1 MTHVCSVILIRRSFD
16 IYHEQQKISLH
27 NESILLLEKNLADD
41 FAFCSPDT
49 RRLDIDELTVCHYLQ
64 NIRQLPRNLGLHSKD
79 RLLINQ
85 SSPMPLVTAIFD
97 SFNDSGVNSPILSKM
112 LYLSCLSMF
121 SHKKEL
127 IPLLFNSI
135 STVSGKV
142 ERLIS
147 FDIAKRWYLRDIA
160 ERMYTSESL
169 IKKKLQDENTC
180 FSKILLASRMSM
192 ARRLLELRQIPL
204 HTIAEKCGYSST
216 SYFINTFRQYYGVTP
231 HQFAQHS
238 PGTFS

>member
-1 MTHVCSVILIRRSFD
+1 
-16 IYHEQQKISLH
+16 
-27 NESILLLEKNLADD
+27 
-41 FAFCSPDT
+41 
-49 RRLDIDELTVCHYLQ
+49 
-64 NIRQLPRNLGLHSKD
+64 
-79 RLLINQ
+79 
-85 SSPMPLVTAIFD
+85 MPLVTAIFD
-97 SFNDSGVNSPILSKM
+97 SFNESGVNSPILSNM

-169 IKKKLQDENTC
+169 IKKSC
-180 FSKILLASRMSM
+180 RMKIPVSVKYYSPPGMSM

>member
-1 MTHVCSVILIRRSFD
+1 MTYVCSVILIRRSFD

-85 SSPMPLVTAIFD
+85 SPPMPLVTAIFD
-97 SFNDSGVNSPILSKM
+97 SFNESGVNSPILSNM

-127 IPLLFNSI
+127 
-135 STVSGKV
+135 
-142 ERLIS
+142 
-147 FDIAKRWYLRDIA
+147 
-160 ERMYTSESL
+160 
-169 IKKKLQDENTC
+169 
-180 FSKILLASRMSM
+180 
-192 ARRLLELRQIPL
+192 IPL

>member
-1 MTHVCSVILIRRSFD
+1 MAHVCSVILACRSFD
-16 IYHEQQKISLH
+16 IYHEQQKISL
-27 NESILLLEKNLADD
+27 NKESILLLEKNLADD
-41 FAFCSPDT
+41 FSFCSHDT

-64 NIRQLPRNLGLHSKD
+64 NIRQAPHNLGLHNKN
-79 RLLINQ
+79 RLLINPEP
-85 SSPMPLVTAIFD
+85 PMPLVIAIFD
-97 SFNDSGVNSPILSKM
+97 SFAKSAVNSPILSNM

-142 ERLIS
+142 ERIIS
-147 FDIAKRWYLRDIA
+147 FDIARRWYLRDIA
-160 ERMYTSESL
+160 ETMYTSESL
-169 IKKKLQDENTC
+169 IKKMLKEENTC

-192 ARRLLELRQIPL
+192 ARRLLELRQVPL

-216 SYFINTFRQYYGVTP
+216 SYFINTFRQYYGITP

>member
-85 SSPMPLVTAIFD
+85 SPPMPLVTAIFD
-97 SFNDSGVNSPILSKM
+97 SFNESGVNSPILSNM
-112 LYLSCLSMF
+112 LYLSCLSMS
-121 SHKKEL
+121 SHMKEL
-127 IPLLFNSI
+127 IPCLFKSI
-135 STVSGKV
+135 VSGKV
-142 ERLIS
+142 GRLIS

>member
-1 MTHVCSVILIRRSFD
+1 MTHVCSVILVRRSFD
-16 IYHEQQKISLH
+16 IYHEQQKISLY
-27 NESILLLEKNLADD
+27 NESILLLDKNLADD

-64 NIRQLPRNLGLHSKD
+64 NIRQIPRNLGLHSKD

-85 SSPMPLVTAIFD
+85 SPPMPLVTAIFD

-169 IKKKLQDENTC
+169 IKKSCRMKIPVSVKYYSPPGCRWPDDYSSYVKFLC
-180 FSKILLASRMSM
+180 ILLRKNVAI
-192 ARRLLELRQIPL
+192 AVRRTL
-204 HTIAEKCGYSST
+204 
-216 SYFINTFRQYYGVTP
+216 
-231 HQFAQHS
+231 
-238 PGTFS
+238 

>member
-16 IYHEQQKISLH
+16 IYHEQHKISLH

-85 SSPMPLVTAIFD
+85 SPPMPLVTAIFD
-97 SFNDSGVNSPILSKM
+97 SFNESGVNSPILSNM

-142 ERLIS
+142 DICAIS
-147 FDIAKRWYLRDIA
+147 RKECIPARVSSKKSCRMKIPVSVKYYSLPGCRWPDDYSSYVKFL
-160 ERMYTSESL
+160 
-169 IKKKLQDENTC
+169 C
-180 FSKILLASRMSM
+180 ILLQKNVAI
-192 ARRLLELRQIPL
+192 AVRRTL
-204 HTIAEKCGYSST
+204 
-216 SYFINTFRQYYGVTP
+216 
-231 HQFAQHS
+231 
-238 PGTFS
+238 

>member
-1 MTHVCSVILIRRSFD
+1 MAHVCSVILVRRSFD
-16 IYHEQQKISLH
+16 IHHEQQKISLH
-27 NESILLLEKNLADD
+27 NESILLLDKNLADD
-41 FAFCSPDT
+41 FAFCSLDT
-49 RRLDIDELTVCHYLQ
+49 RRLDIEELTVCHYLQ

-85 SSPMPLVTAIFD
+85 SPPIQLVTAIFD
-97 SFNDSGVNSPILSKM
+97 SFNDPRVNSPILSKM

-216 SYFINTFRQYYGVTP
+216 
-231 HQFAQHS
+231 
-238 PGTFS
+238 

>member
-1 MTHVCSVILIRRSFD
+1 M
-16 IYHEQQKISLH
+16 
-27 NESILLLEKNLADD
+27 
-41 FAFCSPDT
+41 
-49 RRLDIDELTVCHYLQ
+49 
-64 NIRQLPRNLGLHSKD
+64 
-79 RLLINQ
+79 
-85 SSPMPLVTAIFD
+85 TAIFD
-97 SFNDSGVNSPILSKM
+97 SFNDPRVNSPILSKM

-169 IKKKLQDENTC
+169 IKKSC
-180 FSKILLASRMSM
+180 RMKIPVSVKYYSPPGCRWY
-192 ARRLLELRQIPL
+192 RRLLELRQIPL

-231 HQFAQHS
+231 HQFSQHS

>member
-1 MTHVCSVILIRRSFD
+1 
-16 IYHEQQKISLH
+16 
-27 NESILLLEKNLADD
+27 
-41 FAFCSPDT
+41 
-49 RRLDIDELTVCHYLQ
+49 
-64 NIRQLPRNLGLHSKD
+64 
-79 RLLINQ
+79 
-85 SSPMPLVTAIFD
+85 
-97 SFNDSGVNSPILSKM
+97 
-112 LYLSCLSMF
+112 
-121 SHKKEL
+121 
-127 IPLLFNSI
+127 I

-231 HQFAQHS
+231 HQFSQHS

>member
-1 MTHVCSVILIRRSFD
+1 M
-16 IYHEQQKISLH
+16 
-27 NESILLLEKNLADD
+27 
-41 FAFCSPDT
+41 
-49 RRLDIDELTVCHYLQ
+49 
-64 NIRQLPRNLGLHSKD
+64 
-79 RLLINQ
+79 
-85 SSPMPLVTAIFD
+85 TAIFD
-97 SFNDSGVNSPILSKM
+97 SFNDPRVNSPILSKM

-231 HQFAQHS
+231 HQFSQHS
-238 PGTFS
+238 LGTFS

>member
-16 IYHEQQKISLH
+16 IYHEQHKISLH
-27 NESILLLEKNLADD
+27 NESIVLLEKNLADD

-49 RRLDIDELTVCHYLQ
+49 RRLDIDELTVCQYLQ

-85 SSPMPLVTAIFD
+85 SPPMPLVTAIFD
-97 SFNDSGVNSPILSKM
+97 SFNESGVNSPILSNM

>member
-1 MTHVCSVILIRRSFD
+1 MTHVCSVILVCRSLD
-16 IYHEQQKISLH
+16 LYHEQQIISL
-27 NESILLLEKNLADD
+27 NKDSILLLEKNLADD
-41 FAFCSPDT
+41 IVSCSPGT

-64 NIRQLPRNLGLHSKD
+64 NIRQLPHNLALHTKD
-79 RLLINQ
+79 RLLVNPAP
-85 SSPMPLVTAIFD
+85 PMPLVTAIFD
-97 SFNDSGVNSPILSKM
+97 SFTKSAVNSPILSNM

-135 STVSGKV
+135 STVTGKV

-147 FDIAKRWYLRDIA
+147 FDIARRWYLRDIA
-160 ERMYTSESL
+160 ERMYISESL

-231 HQFAQHS
+231 HQFTQHS
-238 PGTFS
+238 PGAYS

>member
-1 MTHVCSVILIRRSFD
+1 MAHVCSVILVRRSFD
-16 IYHEQQKISLH
+16 IHHEQQKISLH
-27 NESILLLEKNLADD
+27 NESILLLDKNLADD
-41 FAFCSPDT
+41 FAFCSLDT
-49 RRLDIDELTVCHYLQ
+49 RRLDIEELTVCHYLQ

-85 SSPMPLVTAIFD
+85 SLPIQLVTAIFD
-97 SFNDSGVNSPILSKM
+97 SFNDPRVNSPILSKM

-169 IKKKLQDENTC
+169 IKKSCRMKIPVSVKYYSPPGCRWPDDYSSYVKYLC
-180 FSKILLASRMSM
+180 ILLRKNVAIAVR
-192 ARRLLELRQIPL
+192 
-204 HTIAEKCGYSST
+204 HTL
-216 SYFINTFRQYYGVTP
+216 
-231 HQFAQHS
+231 
-238 PGTFS
+238 

>member
-1 MTHVCSVILIRRSFD
+1 MMSLWDALRMNMM
-16 IYHEQQKISLH
+16 ISYQ
-27 NESILLLEKNLADD
+27 
-41 FAFCSPDT
+41 
-49 RRLDIDELTVCHYLQ
+49 ELVRTFL
-64 NIRQLPRNLGLHSKD
+64 
-79 RLLINQ
+79 
-85 SSPMPLVTAIFD
+85 
-97 SFNDSGVNSPILSKM
+97 
-112 LYLSCLSMF
+112 
-121 SHKKEL
+121 
-127 IPLLFNSI
+127 
-135 STVSGKV
+135 
-142 ERLIS
+142 S

>member
-16 IYHEQQKISLH
+16 IYHEQHKISLH
-27 NESILLLEKNLADD
+27 NESIVLLEKNLADD

-85 SSPMPLVTAIFD
+85 SPPMPLVTAIFD
-97 SFNDSGVNSPILSKM
+97 SFNESGVNSPILSNM

-169 IKKKLQDENTC
+169 IKKSCRMKIPVSVKYYSLRGCRWPDDYSSYVKFLC
-180 FSKILLASRMSM
+180 ILLQKNVAI
-192 ARRLLELRQIPL
+192 AVRRTL
-204 HTIAEKCGYSST
+204 
-216 SYFINTFRQYYGVTP
+216 
-231 HQFAQHS
+231 
-238 PGTFS
+238 